1 MTTQSTDSL
10 AVDRGRINFGW
21 LLRLRWAAV
30 LGQLITVLFVWAVLR
45 IDLPVGLLVAIIGFT
60 AATNLGFWMARPR
73 DRQETLRND
82 KGTWALGSIM
92 TMDVVTLTAML
103 YLSGGVANPFIV
115 FYLVN
120 IALAAVLLSPRWSW
134 FVVGLALACYT
145 GLFAVSTEGL
155 NHGGAGVV
163 GISRVRFFEGMF
175 VASAIAAAT
184 VVYFITR
191 LTAELAV
198 LDDALNQARQRKV
211 RGDQLAGLAT
221 LAAGAA
227 HELATPLST
236 IAIVAKELERE
247 LQTAAVSP
255 DVVDDLR
262 LIRSELQKC
271 RVILD
276 HMSADAG
283 ETMGEPLSPIRIDR
297 LIDLATC
304 ELGGSDRVL
313 VTLSEELASSTL
325 FVPPRT
331 LSQSIRSLVKNAL
344 DASDDDAT
352 IALRVQEDGDS
363 LRISVTDPGHGIA
376 PEELSHVVEPFYTTK
391 EPGKGMGL
399 GLFLARTVCERLG
412 GRLEII
418 STVGQ
423 GTVATIVLPRLIS
436 ASESNPAAG
445 SD

>member
-1 MTTQSTDSL
+1 MTTKPTDSL

-21 LLRLRWAAV
+21 LLRLRWAAA

-73 DRQETLRND
+73 DREATHRND

-120 IALAAVLLSPRWSW
+120 VALAAVLLSPRWSW
-134 FVVGLALACYT
+134 LVVSLAVTCYT
-145 GLFAVSTEGL
+145 GLFAVSIPWL
-155 NHGGAGVV
+155 NRGGGGVV

-191 LTAELAV
+191 LTAELAI

-236 IAIVAKELERE
+236 IAVVAKELERQ
-247 LQTAAVSP
+247 LQTVVTSP

-262 LIRSELQKC
+262 LIRSELRKC
-271 RVILD
+271 REILD
-276 HMSADAG
+276 QMSSDAG
-283 ETMGEPLSPIRIDR
+283 ETMGEPLSRIRIDR
-297 LIDLATC
+297 LIDLAHG
-304 ELGGSDRVL
+304 ELGGSDRVR
-313 VTLSEELASSTL
+313 VTLADELASATL

-331 LSQSIRSLVKNAL
+331 LSQSIRSLLKNAL
-344 DASDDDAT
+344 DASDEDAT
-352 IALRVQEDGDS
+352 IALRVEEDVDS
-363 LRISVTDPGHGIA
+363 LRIAVNDQGHGI
-376 PEELSHVVEPFYTTK
+376 PPDELAHVVEPFYTTK

-412 GRLEII
+412 GRLEIE

-423 GTVATIVLPRLIS
+423 GTVATIVLPRLNS
-436 ASESNPAAG
+436 ASEFDQAAG
-445 SD
+445 SP